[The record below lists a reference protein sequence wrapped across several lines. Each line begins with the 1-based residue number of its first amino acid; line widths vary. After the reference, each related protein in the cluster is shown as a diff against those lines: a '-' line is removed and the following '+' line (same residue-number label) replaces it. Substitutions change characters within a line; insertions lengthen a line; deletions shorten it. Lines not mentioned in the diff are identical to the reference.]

1 MASPAPS
8 RWRLAEPFPNAR
20 HLLMKALSQKVRLR
34 LSKEDP
40 ETPQARAAAAACLL
54 PFFPAFP
61 LRDLPTPY
69 SPRLHLLRHPGI
81 PAPPA
86 RTAPGARREEGKL
99 RTRAWQKD
107 CRGCTTSKR
116 RRKRNYFAQR
126 NLILR
131 VLRRC
136 RFCCCHLIRVRRFE
150 HRSGEDPGS
159 GGLREGDTGGAPH
172 SGALLTSI
180 SLPPSFILNP
190 LEKGP

>member
-1 MASPAPS
+1 MDFLDSS
-8 RWRLAEPFPNAR
+8 FYFGGMNLTTVLNSFQGGLAHHELCV
-20 HLLMKALSQKVRLR
+20 HG
-34 LSKEDP
+34 
-40 ETPQARAAAAACLL
+40 T
-54 PFFPAFP
+54 
-61 LRDLPTPY
+61 

-86 RTAPGARREEGKL
+86 RTAPGACREEGKL

-150 HRSGEDPGS
+150 HRSGEDPRS
-159 GGLREGDTGGAPH
+159 GGLREGDTGRAPH